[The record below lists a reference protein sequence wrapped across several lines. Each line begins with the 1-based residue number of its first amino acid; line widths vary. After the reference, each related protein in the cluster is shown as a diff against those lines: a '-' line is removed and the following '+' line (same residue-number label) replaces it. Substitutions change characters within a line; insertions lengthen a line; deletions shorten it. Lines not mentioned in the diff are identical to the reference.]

1 MSGNAVLNLG
11 RAAQGMVKSDTAQPE
26 QVIMFTPP
34 SQEVMEKLGKDSV
47 GHWESVPGTKWIGG
61 CIPLKVDY
69 KMNVYA
75 PTGDEDVYLHESEAD
90 VTCCFCN
97 KMHQTTTGRS
107 GGLSNEEIGQDE
119 ESLLQLSGRMVDH
132 TRDDAGSHLFTYQ
145 VDGVDHAGLFASRQ
159 DKFRFSNTG
168 DATMTST
175 TTQPYAFKLE
185 CKKVSRV
192 PKPLSDRFLR
202 KKEQQA
208 KDLQNSVQMMSD
220 ADIDA
225 AVRFC
230 DDVLSAP
237 SLVLLPP
244 TLEKGP
250 LTFGNIFWKHRTVT
264 YPVARIETPDT
275 PALIIKIEI
284 PSKGVWDASIVT
296 ASGACVARSSVKAPT
311 KFYKPPSQSA
321 LVEWGC
327 KRFGVVGAGASSTF
341 ESKQRC
347 GTVPGQAIF
356 AKGPTQDVVFFED
369 FNSKRNDWKVA
380 GCKSIA
386 FGCFYLG
393 IPCAIYYALQADGE
407 PYEALFKTFGGTK
420 IGGFKIEKH
429 RECCVST
436 DDSLPK
442 TEAVVHFGSM
452 TAEQRRLAL
461 VVIMHGAALAAH
473 PKEKGGGG
481 DGSGGG
487 GGGG

>member
-1 MSGNAVLNLG
+1 MRYNSLRGAHDIHFNMSGNAVT
-11 RAAQGMVKSDTAQPE
+11 QSDTAQPE

-34 SQEVMEKLGKDSV
+34 SQEVMEKVGKDFV

-69 KMNVYA
+69 KRNVYA
-75 PTGDEDVYLHESEAD
+75 PTGDEDVYLFESEAD
-90 VTCCFCN
+90 VTCCCCN
-97 KMHQTTTGRS
+97 KMHQTTTGRLS
-107 GGLSNEEIGQDE
+107 GGSSFEEIGQDE
-119 ESLLQLSGRMVDH
+119 ESLLQLSSRMVDH
-132 TRDDAGSHLFTYQ
+132 TRDDAGSHLVTYQ
-145 VDGVDHAGLFASRQ
+145 VDGVDHDGLLASRQ
-159 DKFRFSNTG
+159 DKFRISNTG

-175 TTQPYAFKLE
+175 NTEPHAFKLE
-185 CKKVSRV
+185 FKKVSRV

-296 ASGACVARSSVKAPT
+296 ASGACVARSSLKAPT
-311 KFYKPPSQSA
+311 KFCKPPSTQ
-321 LVEWGC
+321 
-327 KRFGVVGAGASSTF
+327 KRARGVG
-341 ESKQRC
+341 
-347 GTVPGQAIF
+347 
-356 AKGPTQDVVFFED
+356 
-369 FNSKRNDWKVA
+369 
-380 GCKSIA
+380 
-386 FGCFYLG
+386 
-393 IPCAIYYALQADGE
+393 LQALRRGWS
-407 PYEALFKTFGGTK
+407 GNV
-420 IGGFKIEKH
+420 
-429 RECCVST
+429 VS
-436 DDSLPK
+436 
-442 TEAVVHFGSM
+442 
-452 TAEQRRLAL
+452 
-461 VVIMHGAALAAH
+461 I
-473 PKEKGGGG
+473 
-481 DGSGGG
+481 
-487 GGGG
+487 